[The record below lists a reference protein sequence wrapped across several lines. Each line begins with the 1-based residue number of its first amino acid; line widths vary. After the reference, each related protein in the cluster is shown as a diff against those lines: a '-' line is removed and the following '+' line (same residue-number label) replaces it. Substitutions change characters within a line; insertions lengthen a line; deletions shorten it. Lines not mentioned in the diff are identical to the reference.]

1 MALSVNFDNPQFI
14 RVAWFDRIEHK
25 FDKGSWHA
33 IIEKTAQDLQV
44 KKKWVKTQNERY
56 PFVKYWL
63 EVTNNRFDERHVRNL
78 ESCSIVNMEE
88 DKIKLVVKDKDW
100 CVV

>member
-1 MALSVNFDNPQFI
+1 MALSVNFDKPQFI
-14 RVAWFDRIEHK
+14 RVAWFDRIEQK

-33 IIEKTAQDLQV
+33 FVIKNEQDIQL
-44 KKKWVKTQNERY
+44 KKNWVNTQNEKY

-78 ESCSIVNMEE
+78 ESCFI
-88 DKIKLVVKDKDW
+88 VKDTDW